1 MQIIDHDDR
10 NRLINSGISFM
21 QTITDIYGAEKG
33 MELWTAIADTVST
46 DLKGDIFMALLT
58 GNYHQDRIH
67 VKQPFHGPMSNKVSL
82 IRCIRNYDKR
92 NLGLKEAKDIADS
105 LETGIVEI
113 LQVDPAVRSTFVV
126 ELRKLG
132 MVI

>member
-1 MQIIDHDDR
+1 MQIIDHDSR
-10 NRLINSGISFM
+10 NRLVNSGISFM

-33 MELWTAIADTVST
+33 MQLWEVIADTVSP

-67 VKQPFHGPMSNKVSL
+67 VRQPFQGPMASKVSL
-82 IRCIRNYDKR
+82 IKCIRNYDKR
-92 NLGLKEAKDIADS
+92 RLGLKEAKDIADS
-105 LETGIVEI
+105 LETGAIQILEVQPEI
-113 LQVDPAVRSTFVV
+113 RSTFVV

>member
-1 MQIIDHDDR
+1 MQDPNHDNRDR
-10 NRLINSGISFM
+10 LVNAGISFM
-21 QTITDIYGAEKG
+21 HTITDIYGAEKG
-33 MELWTAIADTVST
+33 MELWTVIADTIDP
-46 DLKGDIFMALLT
+46 DLKGAIFMALLT

-67 VKQPFHGPMSNKVSL
+67 VKQPFQGPMSSKVSL
-82 IRCIRNYDKR
+82 IKCIRNYDKR

-105 LETGIVEI
+105 LESGVVEV
-113 LQVDPAVRSTFVV
+113 LQVRPEIRPTFVV